1 VNTTYWIVVSI
12 LLATA
17 FIIIIPP
24 LLKRK
29 EIKQADSD
37 QRNISI
43 AQERA
48 KDLQQQLDAGMLTQQ
63 QFDEQYNELELTLG
77 DDLGIEQNINDF
89 SSTQGKWVAPV
100 IIIIVS
106 LSSVFSYF
114 ALGEPDALIKAEMKP
129 PQQAGKAG
137 QDINAMVMQ
146 LAQRLKENPDNAKD
160 WIMLGRSFKY
170 LKQYQLAVNSF
181 KKAHALLGDQPEVLL
196 HYADALAMANNGS
209 LAGKASELV
218 FKALEKSPNDVTG
231 LWLAGMAKA
240 EEKNFPQALSYWN
253 KLLTILPAGSDSYQ
267 QVQNLIKTIQT
278 QNSTAEPI
286 ANTVVKA
293 ESAVSIDV
301 QVSVSDNF
309 KAKVSDT
316 DTVFIY
322 AKALTGP
329 PMPLA
334 IVRKQVS
341 DLPLKVT
348 LDDAMAMM
356 PTMKLS
362 SFKAVKVMARI
373 SKSGSAMQQK
383 GDFVGELELTELAK
397 EQSVVIVI
405 NKEI

>member
-1 VNTTYWIVVSI
+1 M

-17 FIIIIPP
+17 FFIIIPP
-24 LLKRK
+24 LLKKR
-29 EIKQADSD
+29 EIEQADSD

-43 AQERA
+43 AQERG
-48 KDLQQQLDAGMLTQQ
+48 KDLEQQLESGILTQQ
-63 QFDEQYNELELTLG
+63 QFDEQYAELESTLG
-77 DDLGIEQNINDF
+77 DDLGIEQNTDNF
-89 SSTQGKWVAPV
+89 SSRGKWVVPV
-100 IIIIVS
+100 IVIIVS
-106 LSSVFSYF
+106 LGSVFSYF
-114 ALGEPDALIKAEMKP
+114 SLGEPDALIKADIKQ
-129 PQQAGKAG
+129 PQLANKAG

-146 LAQRLKENPDNAKD
+146 LAARLKENPDNAKD

-181 KKAHALLGDQPEVLL
+181 KKAHALLGDQAEVLL
-196 HYADALAMANNGS
+196 HYADALAMANNGR

-240 EEKNFPQALSYWN
+240 EERNFPQAFAYWN
-253 KLLTILPAGSDSYQ
+253 KLLTILPADSDSYQ
-267 QVQNLIKTIQT
+267 QVKNLIATVQA
-278 QNSTAEPI
+278 QNSTAEPV
-286 ANTVVKA
+286 AKAVVKVDA
-293 ESAVSIDV
+293 AVSIDV
-301 QVSVSDNF
+301 QTSLADEL
-309 KAKVSDT
+309 KARVSDT

-341 DLPLKVT
+341 DLPIKVT

-362 SFKAVKVMARI
+362 NFKAVKVMARI
-373 SKSGSAMQQK
+373 SKSGTAMQQK
-383 GDFVGELELTELAK
+383 GDFVGSVDLTELTKNQA
-397 EQSVVIVI
+397 VVIVI
-405 NKEI
+405 NQEI